1 MIVWDQVTKIFNSD
15 LLTKPVT
22 ALDNVSF
29 GITEGSMTGFLGAN
43 GAGKTTSLKVALG
56 FTKPN
61 GGTVKFSVSLGG
73 NRASA
78 LSRIGFLPERP
89 YFYPHLTGKEFS
101 TYMGSLSGMKS
112 LQLAEMQKKYFER
125 LGLESAQDR
134 PLRTYSKGMLQRLGF
149 MVAIQHDPALI
160 VLDEPLSGLDPVGRK
175 ELKDIMADVHKE
187 GKTIFF
193 STHIVSDVEE
203 RCDRVIFL
211 RQGKM
216 VYDGE
221 VASLLNRSS
230 GRHYRFSLEAS
241 ETAQWQTPT
250 ISKSFH
256 GGVWTIRTDVDQ
268 REPLLA
274 EALRSGAKVQSV
286 APEGAT
292 LENIFYG
299 LGQ

>member
-1 MIVWDQVTKIFNSD
+1 MIVWDQVTKIFSSD

-22 ALDNVSF
+22 ALDNVTF

-56 FTKPN
+56 FTKPSS
-61 GGTVKFSVSLGG
+61 GSIKFAASLGG
-73 NRASA
+73 SRTNA

-112 LQLAEMQKKYFER
+112 LQIAEMQKKYFER
-125 LGLESAQDR
+125 LGLQSAADR

-216 VYDGE
+216 IYDGE

-230 GRHYRFSLEAS
+230 GRHYRFMLEAP
-241 ETAQWQTPT
+241 EDMQWLTPSL
-250 ISKSFH
+250 SKMFH
-256 GGVWTIRTDVDQ
+256 GGVWTIRTDISQ
-268 REPLLA
+268 REFLIA
-274 EALRSGAKVQSV
+274 EAIQSGAKVQSIV
-286 APEGAT
+286 PDGAT

-299 LGQ
+299 IGQ